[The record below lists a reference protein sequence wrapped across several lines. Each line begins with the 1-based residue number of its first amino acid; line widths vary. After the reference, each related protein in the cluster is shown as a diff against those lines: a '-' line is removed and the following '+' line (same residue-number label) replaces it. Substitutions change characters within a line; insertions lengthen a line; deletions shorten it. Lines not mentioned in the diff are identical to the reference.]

1 MCLANMSSLK
11 QRKAAL
17 LARFSKN
24 ALANPQIQEVAMSQ
38 QLECG
43 HMYRVDIIYG
53 YIY

>member
-17 LARFSKN
+17 LARFSK
-24 ALANPQIQEVAMSQ
+24 PQIQEVAMSQ

-43 HMYRVDIIYG
+43 HMYRVDKIYG

>member
-17 LARFSKN
+17 LARFSI
-24 ALANPQIQEVAMSQ
+24 PQIQEVAMSQ

-43 HMYRVDIIYG
+43 HMYRVDKIYG